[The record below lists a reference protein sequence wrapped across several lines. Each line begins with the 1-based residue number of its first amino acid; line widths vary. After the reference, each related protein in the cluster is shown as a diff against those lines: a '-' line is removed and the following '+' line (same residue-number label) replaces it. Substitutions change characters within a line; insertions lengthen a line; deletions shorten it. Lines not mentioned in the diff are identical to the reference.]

1 MVWAWD
7 IETTLPDFARRYSR
21 HALARGLLLR
31 PIGHTLYAMP
41 PYAIDAATDDGA
53 GAWLAQGAL
62 AALNDTLAEEG
73 AAGFVSPA
81 AGAIDAV

>member
-1 MVWAWD
+1 M
-7 IETTLPDFARRYSR
+7 
-21 HALARGLLLR
+21 RG
-31 PIGHTLYAMP
+31 
-41 PYAIDAATDDGA
+41 AAGGVAGAAAEGSKICDGS